1 MPVRIVLEYES
12 AEVAA
17 LVLERA
23 ARHVVLTVGDLQTI
37 PQIANTVVAGVG
49 GLGRKLAWAHAC
61 EMPEPWDWVGPDELL
76 MTIGHCV
83 PALPQDQVRFIR
95 ALDDAGLAGVAIGD
109 GAPAPTISPEMR
121 AEADRLSFP
130 LLLIGPDTPFSVIA
144 RAVATTN
151 EHAEMQRLWRMSRL
165 NLAVGATGSPRSLL
179 NRITTEL
186 GQEVHVVDA
195 RHGTEI
201 WPGTTRLSAAVRG
214 EIAELMRPHLSRIPT
229 RTHLT
234 VGDWS
239 GSCFPLPCN
248 RPALLV
254 VPETPVARLDPFA
267 ILHVASLMAVEV
279 ERLSAQRERLTRDGN
294 QLFGRMI
301 EGRLDSESAVQQL
314 RRFGI
319 KRMPLVV
326 AALQADSPD
335 LSDLLHDRRVGHLM
349 AHSTDHLLL
358 LMETRRL
365 ARVLSAPGLTVPLG
379 TSAPIHA
386 LGTIA
391 DAAREARWALHAATS
406 QGQSHVDYAVARPL
420 FLPRTVSEAQNAV
433 DTVLGAVLAYDRE
446 HGASLVRSL
455 RAYLDCDRSWA
466 RAAERLGIHRQTL
479 GARLAKIEQL
489 TSRRLSCSADIAD
502 CWMALQALLIVDP
515 EARVVG
521 VHRDHL

>member
-1 MPVRIVLEYES
+1 MNISVRIVLQYES
-12 AEVAA
+12 AEAAA

-23 ARHVVLTVGDLQTI
+23 VRNVGLTVGDLQTI

-49 GLGRKLAWAHAC
+49 GLGRPLAWAHAC

-83 PALPQDQVRFIR
+83 PALPQDQVQFIR
-95 ALDDAGLAGVAIGD
+95 ALDDAGLAGVAIGE
-109 GAPAPTISPEMR
+109 GAPAPTINPEMR

-151 EHAEMQRLWRMSRL
+151 EHAELQRLWRMSRL

-179 NRITTEL
+179 RRITTEL

-201 WPGTTRLSAAVRG
+201 WPATTRLSAAVRG
-214 EIAELMRPHLSRIPT
+214 EIAELMRPHLGRIPA

-279 ERLSAQRERLTRDGN
+279 ERLSAQRERLARDGN

-326 AALQADSPD
+326 AALQAES
-335 LSDLLHDRRVGHLM
+335 SDLTDPLHDRRVGHLM
-349 AHSTDHLLL
+349 TRSSDQLLL
-358 LMETRRL
+358 LLETRRL
-365 ARVLSAPGLTVPLG
+365 SRALSTPGLPGPLG
-379 TSAPIHA
+379 TSAPVHA
-386 LGTIA
+386 LATIA
-391 DAAREARWALHAATS
+391 DAAREARWALHAAIS
-406 QGQSHVDYAVARPL
+406 QGEPHVDYALARPL
-420 FLPRTVSEAQNAV
+420 FLPRTVSEAQSAAYA
-433 DTVLGAVLAYDRE
+433 VLGAVLAHDRE
-446 HGASLVRSL
+446 HHASLVRSL
-455 RAYLDCDRSWA
+455 QAYLDCDRSWA

-479 GARLAKIEQL
+479 GARLAKVEQL
-489 TSRRLSCSADIAD
+489 TGRRLSRSADIAD
-502 CWMALQALLIVDP
+502 CWMALQALQIVDLTP
-515 EARVVG
+515 PG
-521 VHRDHL
+521 